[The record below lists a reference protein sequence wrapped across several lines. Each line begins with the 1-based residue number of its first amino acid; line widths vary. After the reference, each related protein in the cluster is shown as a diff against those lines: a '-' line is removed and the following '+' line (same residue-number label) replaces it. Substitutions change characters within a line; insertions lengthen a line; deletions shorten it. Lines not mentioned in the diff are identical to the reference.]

1 MANARS
7 APRAP
12 PFVYSWEEILREPG
26 RPFALYLRSFVSDDI
41 AHLSTP
47 RGFIRKLIDY
57 IAPGEAFG
65 NRPEERLVV
74 VAHGIGPMI
83 ALGRPGDSLPQIGA
97 ARIYIGHTADDL
109 EWQTT
114 VTDLCRRA
122 GLVILQLGN
131 PTPGLL
137 WELENARHL
146 VDPERLV
153 IYLPRGATANPEL
166 RGMGPNSLAAIYS
179 RHFPKSLPPELGDA
193 RCIVFD
199 RDWNPTLIGPWTAPI
214 RSAVGVL
221 NEDHGL
227 TMKPAELGL
236 DEDTLSLLSALEQ
249 NYPDYNTPVE
259 SALPF
264 DLRVHRIFEVLLGPL
279 GKLAG
284 SVALIVIVWPD
295 SVRQLQ
301 NWLSQWI

>member
-1 MANARS
+1 
-7 APRAP
+7 
-12 PFVYSWEEILREPG
+12 
-26 RPFALYLRSFVSDDI
+26 
-41 AHLSTP
+41 
-47 RGFIRKLIDY
+47 
-57 IAPGEAFG
+57 
-65 NRPEERLVV
+65 
-74 VAHGIGPMI
+74 
-83 ALGRPGDSLPQIGA
+83 
-97 ARIYIGHTADDL
+97 
-109 EWQTT
+109 
-114 VTDLCRRA
+114 
-122 GLVILQLGN
+122 
-131 PTPGLL
+131 
-137 WELENARHL
+137 
-146 VDPERLV
+146 
-153 IYLPRGATANPEL
+153 
-166 RGMGPNSLAAIYS
+166 MGPNSLAAIYS